1 MSECIGVHIM
11 ACLIMATDDTKNF
24 NPPTT
29 LRRVLRDRLILHY
42 QIVMVTVIERA
53 LFGRQPPRVKLS
65 AAQRHLPSHVVNL
78 SGVVPTSDVRRRQ
91 LVQAQRRSREKARLL
106 KRIAL
111 PVPPPNEF
119 PLQPSRV
126 EAYHSALTR
135 RFVDY
140 LALVTQFT
148 KSQCPSTTP
157 DMFSHDVQCDGSAG
171 RHAVNAMWLQW
182 ATLFPGYQL
191 SVVVIDV
198 VAADNATANL
208 TVRVEVKFHIE
219 GTSLRAL
226 SPPCAV
232 SSLCYRTLNTVVLA
246 YGHIQVHFDGASARI
261 TSLQTNISCF
271 QRTAVGTQRLKRR
284 LGLASA
290 PYVASTDKSKL
301 SLHFIL
307 N

>member
-53 LFGRQPPRVKLS
+53 QFGRQPPRVKLS
-65 AAQRHLPSHVVNL
+65 VAQRHLPSHVVNL

-148 KSQCPSTTP
+148 KSQCPSTPP

-208 TVRVEVKFHIE
+208 TVRVEVQMTL
-219 GTSLRAL
+219 GDRTSACLQAPHWRQPTDVAL
-226 SPPCAV
+226 QGYFMV
-232 SSLCYRTLNTVVLA
+232 
-246 YGHIQVHFDGASARI
+246 QFDGGSGGI
-261 TSLQTNISCF
+261 LSLQPQINF
-271 QRTAVGTQRLKRR
+271 
-284 LGLASA
+284 A
-290 PYVASTDKSKL
+290 PA
-301 SLHFIL
+301 F
-307 N
+307 